1 MKLLRIILCGLLLL
15 SGMGIEAQQ
24 LPMERDY
31 LRLSQR
37 YDKRVKDD
45 KNLPVDLRNYQKA
58 YPYSTYLDEVQLMY
72 AIIQVEQT
80 KKDDLRK
87 PL

>member
-45 KNLPVDLRNYQKA
+45 KNLPVDLRNY
-58 YPYSTYLDEVQLMY
+58 
-72 AIIQVEQT
+72 
-80 KKDDLRK
+80 
-87 PL
+87 